1 MESVCGGDERGLR
14 PELRKAPRI
23 LRRRVPNC
31 ANARTSSLTVA
42 DVAFHQH
49 AKKPS
54 AVDAFGLR
62 RSRPLYGD
70 AGGFAAADE
79 SFESDESDDA
89 ALGAAAAGGRA
100 RRPTDAASS
109 ATGTVHA
116 TSSVE
121 RRSGAPQQR
130 RRSSG
135 GQYLREAPSSV
146 RCSPAGERFTSS
158 SATSHDVVAP
168 GSPAVAGES
177 GESEAATRAREAEDC
192 MLGYIAQLM
201 RAAELLSTTDAAERP
216 GSERRS
222 LAGTTD
228 RSSSSASA
236 RSRPARTR
244 SGSATLAVAPAAVRL
259 SSPPST

>member
-1 MESVCGGDERGLR
+1 M
-14 PELRKAPRI
+14 
-23 LRRRVPNC
+23 
-31 ANARTSSLTVA
+31 A

-70 AGGFAAADE
+70 GGGFAAADE
-79 SFESDESDDA
+79 SFESDESDDE
-89 ALGAAAAGGRA
+89 ALGAAGGGGRA
-100 RRPTDAASS
+100 RRPTEAASS

-177 GESEAATRAREAEDC
+177 GESEAATRARDAEDC
-192 MLGYIAQLM
+192 MLGYIA
-201 RAAELLSTTDAAERP
+201 AAWAARRRGVLLLSATSTC
-216 GSERRS
+216 GSRRS
-222 LAGTTD
+222 CGLGGLRGLRRARRRVPTRGRPPV
-228 RSSSSASA
+228 RS
-236 RSRPARTR
+236 T
-244 SGSATLAVAPAAVRL
+244 
-259 SSPPST
+259 

>member
-1 MESVCGGDERGLR
+1 
-14 PELRKAPRI
+14 
-23 LRRRVPNC
+23 
-31 ANARTSSLTVA
+31 LTVA

-70 AGGFAAADE
+70 GGGFAAADE
-79 SFESDESDDA
+79 SFESDESDDE
-89 ALGAAAAGGRA
+89 ALGAAGAGGRA
-100 RRPTDAASS
+100 RRPTEAASS

-177 GESEAATRAREAEDC
+177 GESEAATRARDAEDC
-192 MLGYIAQLM
+192 MLGYIQ
-201 RAAELLSTTDAAERP
+201 ELGRHGGKEFL
-216 GSERRS
+216 
-222 LAGTTD
+222 LH
-228 RSSSSASA
+228 
-236 RSRPARTR
+236 RPARPQTCGSR
-244 SGSATLAVAPAAVRL
+244 RCSGQPAVRHRAM
-259 SSPPST
+259 PRHAFNVAFST

>member
-1 MESVCGGDERGLR
+1 M
-14 PELRKAPRI
+14 
-23 LRRRVPNC
+23 
-31 ANARTSSLTVA
+31 A

-70 AGGFAAADE
+70 GGGFAAADE
-79 SFESDESDDA
+79 SFESDESDDE
-89 ALGAAAAGGRA
+89 ALGAAGAGGRA

-177 GESEAATRAREAEDC
+177 GESEAATRAREADDC
-192 MLGYIAQLM
+192 MLGYIAK
-201 RAAELLSTTDAAERP
+201 
-216 GSERRS
+216 S
-222 LAGTTD
+222 LAGTAA
-228 RSSSSASA
+228 RSSSWRQRDLDVCLASLCPRRPPSA
-236 RSRPARTR
+236 RATRGRPPVR
-244 SGSATLAVAPAAVRL
+244 ST
-259 SSPPST
+259 

>member
-1 MESVCGGDERGLR
+1 MLLR
-14 PELRKAPRI
+14 HELHAQRRAELRRI
-23 LRRRVPNC
+23 
-31 ANARTSSLTVA
+31 ARTSSLTVA

-70 AGGFAAADE
+70 GGGFAAADE
-79 SFESDESDDA
+79 SFESDESDDE
-89 ALGAAAAGGRA
+89 ALGAAGAGGRA
-100 RRPTDAASS
+100 RRPTEAASS

-192 MLGYIAQLM
+192 MLGYIAK
-201 RAAELLSTTDAAERP
+201 
-216 GSERRS
+216 S
-222 LAGTTD
+222 LAGTAA
-228 RSSSSASA
+228 RSSSCA
-236 RSRPARTR
+236 
-244 SGSATLAVAPAAVRL
+244 
-259 SSPPST
+259 